1 MKKFSA
7 KIYTE
12 EEAFFESLKGL
23 YEDEDLRNKAITAF
37 TEYLNCKAKNG
48 DEEYD
53 FMMEWLDKNKDI
65 TDFRAATDE
74 QINTFGLDASPWYID
89 TDNYSEAE

>member
-1 MKKFSA
+1 MKKFST

-12 EEAFFESLKGL
+12 EEAFFESLKSL
-23 YEDEDLRNKAITAF
+23 YEDEDLKNKAIAAF
-37 TEYLNCKAKNG
+37 TEYLNCKTKNG

-53 FMMEWLDKNKDI
+53 FMIEWLDKNKDI
-65 TDFRAATDE
+65 THFRAATDA
-74 QINTFGLDASPWYID
+74 QINTFDLDASPWYID